1 MFLVLVVCIL
11 ISGISGG
18 GDRVRLTDVSALTFQ
33 RGHYTAARRGISVP
47 QLECVGGTASRFSEY
62 HPSTAQCYNK
72 GHDGRDVQWE
82 CKAELNKNVRL
93 GRITVSCEG
102 YSFPDDPY
110 VLYGSCALQYELD
123 FKDAN
128 RRTSSKDQKWYYNFQ
143 SVIQPRWMN
152 SNMSPY
158 LVLIGLLVLAFAI
171 WFFCLRDTF
180 GQIPGPVGFDE
191 MPGPAPPSAPY
202 PTEAPPPY
210 DEGTHT
216 PFSAFTEDF
225 TTRQRPTSSSSPGY
239 GWRGG
244 FAPNHS
250 GPRSYH
256 PKEHTQ
262 SSSWIS
268 NSLAAGAGFLGGYF
282 LGSRDREPMHR
293 TSQSRLYPDLGGVG
307 DETTYDSHTT
317 TTTTHT
323 SPHRPYEDDRDS
335 YVATGFASTSRR

>member
-18 GDRVRLTDVSALTFQ
+18 GDRVRLTDVSTLTFQ

-47 QLECVGGTASRFSEY
+47 QLECVGGTASRFSDY

-102 YSFPDDPY
+102 YSFPEDPY

-123 FKDAN
+123 FKDGN
-128 RRTSSKDQKWYYNFQ
+128 RRTSSKDQKWYYTFQ
-143 SVIQPRWMN
+143 SVIQPRWTN
-152 SNMSPY
+152 SNMLPY
-158 LVLIGLLVLAFAI
+158 LVLIGLLILAFAI

-191 MPGPAPPSAPY
+191 MPGRAPPSAPY

-210 DEGTHT
+210 DEATHT
-216 PFSAFTEDF
+216 PFTEDF
-225 TTRQRPTSSSSPGY
+225 TTRQRPTSSSSPDY
-239 GWRGG
+239 GWRRD

-262 SSSWIS
+262 SSSWLS

-317 TTTTHT
+317 TTTTRT